1 MNYLTLFL
9 KIVAGLAIASVFC
22 ISAVTLIGMVG
33 QADCVARAVNG
44 GACPADSFSLV
55 NFHVS
60 AYARLAQAI
69 LFLFIFF
76 ALFVFS
82 SRQAQEL
89 FFVVRKYIVHAHVSY
104 FPFLRWVALHEM
116 SPTSHL

>member
-1 MNYLTLFL
+1 MNYSTLFL
-9 KIVAGLAIASVFC
+9 KLIAGVAIASIFC

-33 QADCVARAVNG
+33 QADCVARAING

-55 NFHVS
+55 NFHLS

-82 SRQAQEL
+82 SLQSQQLLLVVGERVSRAQ
-89 FFVVRKYIVHAHVSY
+89 VSY
-104 FPFLRWVALHEM
+104 FPFLRWVALHET
-116 SPTSHL
+116 SPTFS